1 MVEEPTGR
9 AKGAAARARKLSPE
23 RKAEIAKNAA
33 EVRWQNQPARPT
45 IKTSKNMTLASK
57 IGDLV
62 PPPAQHELFHV
73 EKQIE
78 YNGIEMGVLENGI
91 PYLTESGLARMCGID
106 RKVLNRLSINWDDER
121 KKPRGKQID
130 QLLEQSSYNDD
141 GLFLKSEHNGVN
153 INAYTEP
160 VCLALL
166 EYYAF
171 LSDDKR
177 VEAVN
182 AFRSLARTTFR
193 AFIYKAVGYAPDQR
207 IIDSWRHFHDRLD
220 MTLDSV
226 PVGYFS
232 IFREIASMI
241 VPMIKAGVMIS
252 DRVVPDIS
260 VGKAW
265 SAFWNEKKLATEFG
279 ERIKYDHEYPLYYP
293 QAKSNPQPS
302 FAYPDSALGVFRA
315 WLRQQYITNKFPTY
329 LSGQAKQ
336 GKLSVEVA
344 TKAVEA
350 FSTKYLTKG

>member
-1 MVEEPTGR
+1 
-9 AKGAAARARKLSPE
+9 
-23 RKAEIAKNAA
+23 
-33 EVRWQNQPARPT
+33 
-45 IKTSKNMTLASK
+45 
-57 IGDLV
+57 
-62 PPPAQHELFHV
+62 
-73 EKQIE
+73 
-78 YNGIEMGVLENGI
+78 
-91 PYLTESGLARMCGID
+91 
-106 RKVLNRLSINWDDER
+106 
-121 KKPRGKQID
+121 
-130 QLLEQSSYNDD
+130 
-141 GLFLKSEHNGVN
+141 
-153 INAYTEP
+153 
-160 VCLALL
+160 
-166 EYYAF
+166 
-171 LSDDKR
+171 
-177 VEAVN
+177 
-182 AFRSLARTTFR
+182 
-193 AFIYKAVGYAPDQR
+193 
-207 IIDSWRHFHDRLD
+207 